1 MSHETSP
8 YWSAQVKRL
17 KPYTPGE
24 QPQDQH
30 YIKLN
35 TNENPYPPSPK
46 ALLAIYDSANSSLR
60 RYPDP
65 NANELKSTIAAYY
78 KLEKNQVF
86 VGNGSDEVLAHTFNA
101 LLKHE
106 EPLLYPDITYSFYP
120 VYSQLYDIP
129 TKTIPLKDDFT
140 INIDDYL
147 IPNGGIIFPNPNA
160 PTSVALSLADIE
172 SLLERNTK
180 SVVVIDEAYVDFG
193 AESAV
198 NLVDQYPNLLVI
210 QTLSKSRALAG
221 IRVGFALGQAP
232 LIEALERVKNSFNS
246 YPLGISDLAA
256 ASAAIKDEA
265 YFQENCAKI
274 IATREKVIEEL
285 QIMGFEI
292 LPSETNFIFA
302 KPDWI
307 NAENL
312 YKQLKEAG
320 ILVRY
325 FSYPRINEYLRI
337 TIGTDEEMQ
346 AFTQK
351 VSEILAE
358 Q

>member
-1 MSHETSP
+1 
-8 YWSAQVKRL
+8 
-17 KPYTPGE
+17 
-24 QPQDQH
+24 PQDQR

-46 ALLAIYDSANSSLR
+46 ALLAIYDSVNSSLR

-65 NANELKSTIAAYY
+65 NANELKATIAAYY
-78 KLEKNQVF
+78 KLKTHQVF

-106 EPLLYPDITYSFYP
+106 KPLLYPDITYSFYP

-129 TKTIPLKDDFT
+129 TKTIPLRDNFT

-160 PTSVALSLADIE
+160 PTSVALSLTNIE
-172 SLLERNTK
+172 SLLKHNTE

-198 NLVDQYPNLLVI
+198 NLIDQYPNLLVI
-210 QTLSKSRALAG
+210 QTFSKSRALAG

-246 YPLGISDLAA
+246 YPLGISDLAG

-265 YFQENCAKI
+265 YFQETCAKI

-312 YKQLKEAG
+312 YQQLKKAG